1 MSMQA
6 LELEA
11 PTRKL
16 TASSYN
22 DSIYRFGP
30 LVSVCY
36 LAANVY
42 TFAGIFNLW
51 NNFNILMIAF
61 SGVHLVVPVYT
72 FVLSLDYN
80 INMQTVVYYFA
91 STVKSIAN
99 GLIFMET
106 AALLLAFFT
115 KQLTES
121 TSFAVRADNLITNMV
136 IVLVPFLVM
145 TGFLHYEVALFRKEH
160 APQDHT
166 LYATRDGKKSV
177 ERSVKTSD
185 EDSIVLVVIDD
196 EV

>member
-11 PTRKL
+11 PKL
-16 TASSYN
+16 RTSSYS
-22 DSIYRFGP
+22 DSLYRFGP

-36 LAANVY
+36 FAANVY

-51 NNFNILMIAF
+51 NNFNILMIVF

-72 FVLSLDYN
+72 FILSMDYN
-80 INMQTVVYYFA
+80 ISMQTVVYYFA

-99 GLIFMET
+99 GLILVES

-115 KQLTES
+115 KQLTEN
-121 TSFAVRADNLITNMV
+121 TSFAVRADNLITNMA

-145 TGFLHYEVALFRKEH
+145 TGFLHYEVSLFRKEH

-166 LYATRDGKKSV
+166 LYATKRGGKKNV
-177 ERSVKTSD
+177 ERSVKTSE